1 MKKRF
6 KGVLTWGLCIV
17 QTLIILGGSAGC
29 AARTDGAAR
38 QEQPASNETRQEQLP
53 ASQVQSQ
60 NTEKTAPNAGGQISL
75 DDAKTAALTDAGV
88 MASDVRYT
96 KEKLDY
102 EDGIA
107 VYELEFYAGNAEYEY
122 EINAETGAVYSKDI
136 DVHQVKTEHG
146 HYGGSEQNDIGAE
159 QAKSIALAQAGFA
172 EAEVTLLQC
181 EFDVDDGQTVY
192 EVEFIKDGRQYE
204 YKISALD
211 GSILSYEMD

>member
-53 ASQVQSQ
+53 ASQVQSETQAQ

-107 VYELEFYAGNAEYEY
+107 VYEL
-122 EINAETGAVYSKDI
+122 
-136 DVHQVKTEHG
+136 
-146 HYGGSEQNDIGAE
+146 
-159 QAKSIALAQAGFA
+159 
-172 EAEVTLLQC
+172 
-181 EFDVDDGQTVY
+181 
-192 EVEFIKDGRQYE
+192 
-204 YKISALD
+204 
-211 GSILSYEMD
+211 